1 MLGLFIEMYGIMFGG
16 FEMISLGIHVGHDRG
31 AAIIKDGKLVGAVA
45 EERLDRVKFSHS
57 TDLPFK
63 SIDAL
68 LKYHNLVF
76 TDIDN
81 IGITFAAVNIEVLK
95 RYYLEQ
101 LCEYYGVESVNIVMV
116 SHHLAHA
123 EAVYNTSDFNNSIIL
138 VADGGG
144 DLVGGLEESE
154 SIFWANENEI
164 SLLERRLQSNIFH
177 KIDRKQ
183 NHLYPFMNSSFF
195 DEKISIGKKYEQISQ
210 IIGFGQ
216 GQEGK
221 TMGLASYGKSMIDF
235 KEKPMTNIDF
245 ELTFA
250 NVVDTIYDKY
260 NGNSQTYQ
268 EFIFHEKANIART
281 AQDML
286 ESKVTSIIKYIIS
299 KYKPESI
306 CLSGG
311 VFLNC
316 VLNHKICK
324 VVSENG
330 IKVHICP
337 ASGDDGQAIGAA
349 FAAHKFIGEVK
360 RKSSVLPFLGLSYTD
375 KEIDGCLRKIAG
387 IQYKICD
394 DETLISII
402 ADEIYRNKIVAI
414 LRGRGEIGPRALGH
428 RSILANP
435 MWSGMKDYLNGRV
448 KNREDFRP
456 FAPIVIEEEQFHVF
470 DLVQDSPYMLF
481 ATTVKEQYK
490 NQIPS
495 VVHVDDTARIQSIS
509 KATDSFMHKLLLR
522 FEKLSGVPVLL
533 NTSFNVANEPIVE
546 SPMDAVTTFLKTE
559 IDYLIIENYI
569 ITKETSYEKSSLN

>member
-1 MLGLFIEMYGIMFGG
+1 MHGIMLEDY
-16 FEMISLGIHVGHDRG
+16 EMISLGIHVGHDRG
-31 AAIIKDGKLVGAVA
+31 AALIKDCELVGSIA
-45 EERLDRVKFSHS
+45 EERLDRVKYSHS
-57 TDLPFK
+57 TGIPFK

-68 LKYHNLVF
+68 LKYHNIVF
-76 TDIDN
+76 QDIDN
-81 IGITFAAVNIEVLK
+81 IGISFAAVNITALK

-101 LCEYYGVESVNIVMV
+101 LCEYYKVESVDIVMV

-144 DLVGGLEESE
+144 DLVDGLEESE
-154 SIFWANENEI
+154 SVFFGNGNEI

-177 KIDRKQ
+177 KIERKQ
-183 NHLYPFMNSSFF
+183 NHLYPFMNPSFY
-195 DEKISIGKKYEQISQ
+195 DKKISIGKKYEQISQ

-221 TMGLASYGKSMIDF
+221 TMGLAPYGKSMIDF
-235 KEKPMTNIDF
+235 KEKSMSNIDF

-250 NVVDTIYDKY
+250 DIIDTIYDKY
-260 NGNSQTYQ
+260 KGAFQTYQ
-268 EFIFHEKANIART
+268 KFILDERANIART

-286 ESKVTSIIKYIIS
+286 ESKVLNIVKYIIR
-299 KYKPESI
+299 KYKPQSI

-324 VVSENG
+324 VASENN
-330 IKVHICP
+330 IKVHIFP

-349 FAAHKFIGEVK
+349 FAAHKHISEVK
-360 RKSSVLPFLGLSYTD
+360 KKTGVLPFLGLSYTNREID
-375 KEIDGCLRKIAG
+375 DCLKEILG
-387 IQYKICD
+387 IHYEIYD
-394 DETLISII
+394 DETLISFI
-402 ADEIYRNKIVAI
+402 ADKLYRNKIVGV
-414 LRGRGEIGPRALGH
+414 LRGRSEIGPRALGH

-435 MWSGMKDYLNGRV
+435 MWQGMKDYLNSKV
-448 KNREDFRP
+448 KHREDFRP

-470 DLVQDSPYMLF
+470 DLVQHSPYMLL
-481 ATTVKEQYK
+481 ATTVKEKYR

-495 VVHVDDTARIQSIS
+495 VVHIDDTARIQSVS
-509 KATDSFMHKLLLR
+509 KSTDLFMHKLLMQ
-522 FEKLSGVPVLL
+522 FSKLTGVPILL

-546 SPMDAVTTFLKTE
+546 SPMDAITTFQKTE

-569 ITKETSYEKSSLN
+569 ITKGEK

>member
-1 MLGLFIEMYGIMFGG
+1 MEIHGIMLEDY
-16 FEMISLGIHVGHDRG
+16 EMISLGIHVGHDRG
-31 AAIIKDGKLVGAVA
+31 AALIKDGELVGAIA

-57 TDLPFK
+57 TEIPFK

-68 LKYHNLVF
+68 LKYHNIVF
-76 TDIDN
+76 DDIDN

-101 LCEYYGVESVNIVMV
+101 LCEYYKVESVDIVMV

-123 EAVYNTSDFNNSIIL
+123 ETVYNTSDFNDSIIL

-144 DLVGGLEESE
+144 DLVDGLEESE
-154 SIFWANENEI
+154 SVFLGNENEI

-183 NHLYPFMNSSFF
+183 NHLYPFMNPSFF
-195 DEKISIGKKYEQISQ
+195 TKNISVGKKYEQISQ

-221 TMGLASYGKSMIDF
+221 TMGLAPYGKSMINF
-235 KEKPMTNIDF
+235 KEKTMSNIDF

-250 NVVDTIYDKY
+250 DILDTIYDKY
-260 NGNSQTYQ
+260 NGGFQTYQ
-268 EFIFHEKANIART
+268 KFILDERANIART

-286 ESKVTSIIKYIIS
+286 ESKVLNIIKYIIN
-299 KYKPESI
+299 KYKPTNI

-324 VVSENG
+324 IVSENN
-330 IKVHICP
+330 IRVHICP

-349 FAAHKFIGEVK
+349 FTAHKLINEVK
-360 RKSSVLPFLGLSYTD
+360 RKSCVLPFLGLSYTN
-375 KEIDGCLRKIAG
+375 KEIENCLKNTLG
-387 IQYKICD
+387 IHYKIYD

-402 ADEIYRNKIVAI
+402 ADKIYNNKIVGV

-435 MWSGMKDYLNGRV
+435 MWQGMKDYLNS
-448 KNREDFRP
+448 KIKYREDFRP

-481 ATTVKEQYK
+481 ATTVKEEYK

-495 VVHVDDTARIQSIS
+495 VVHIDDTARIQSVS
-509 KATDSFMHKLLLR
+509 KSTDLFMYKLLLQYA
-522 FEKLSGVPVLL
+522 KLAGVPILL

-546 SPMDAVTTFLKTE
+546 SPMDAIETFLKTE
-559 IDYLIIENYI
+559 MDYLIIENYI
-569 ITKETSYEKSSLN
+569 ITKGEK

>member
-1 MLGLFIEMYGIMFGG
+1 
-16 FEMISLGIHVGHDRG
+16 MISLGIHIGHDRG
-31 AAIIKDGKLVGAVA
+31 AALIKDGELMGVIA
-45 EERLDRVKFSHS
+45 EERLDRVKSSNS
-57 TDLPFK
+57 TEIPFK

-68 LKYHNLVF
+68 LKYHNIAFGDV
-76 TDIDN
+76 DN
-81 IGITFAAVNIEVLK
+81 VGVTSAAVNIEALK

-101 LCEYYGVESVNIVMV
+101 LYEYYKAESANLVMV

-123 EAVYNTSDFNNSIIL
+123 ETVYNTSDFNNSIIL

-144 DLVGGLEESE
+144 DLVDGLEESE
-154 SIFWANENEI
+154 SIFLGKENEI
-164 SLLERRLQSNIFH
+164 LLLERRLQSNIFH
-177 KIDRKQ
+177 KMDRKQ
-183 NHLYPFMNSSFF
+183 NHLYPFMNPSFYNK
-195 DEKISIGKKYEQISQ
+195 KISIGKKYEQMSQ

-221 TMGLASYGKSMIDF
+221 TMGLAPYGKSMIDF
-235 KEKPMTNIDF
+235 KDKPMSNIDF

-250 NVVDTIYDKY
+250 NIIDMIDDKY
-260 NGNSQTYQ
+260 NRNSQTYQ
-268 EFIFHEKANIART
+268 KFIACEKANIART

-286 ESKVTSIIKYIIS
+286 ESKVLNIIEYIIN
-299 KYKPESI
+299 KYKPQSI

-324 VVSENG
+324 VASKNS

-349 FAAHKFIGEVK
+349 FAAHKLISEIK
-360 RKSSVLPFLGLSYTD
+360 RKSSVLPFLGLSYTN
-375 KEIDGCLRKIAG
+375 KEIDNCLKRISG
-387 IQYKICD
+387 IQYKIYD

-402 ADEIYRNKIVAI
+402 ADKIYRNKIVGV

-435 MWSGMKDYLNGRV
+435 MWCGMKDYLNRKV
-448 KNREDFRP
+448 KYREDFRP
-456 FAPIVIEEEQFHVF
+456 FAPIVIEEEQFHIF
-470 DLVQDSPYMLF
+470 DLVQDSPYMLL
-481 ATTVKEQYK
+481 ATTVKEEYK

-495 VVHVDDTARIQSIS
+495 VVHIDDTARVQSVS
-509 KATDSFMHKLLLR
+509 KSKDLFMHNLLLQFR
-522 FEKLSGVPVLL
+522 KLTGVPILL

-559 IDYLIIENYI
+559 IDYLIIENYM
-569 ITKETSYEKSSLN
+569 ITKEET